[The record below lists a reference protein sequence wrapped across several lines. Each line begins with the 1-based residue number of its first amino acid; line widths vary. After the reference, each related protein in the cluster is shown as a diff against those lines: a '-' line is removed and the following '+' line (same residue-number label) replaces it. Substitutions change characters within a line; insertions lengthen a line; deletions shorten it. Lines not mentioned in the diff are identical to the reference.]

1 MAEFIVGR
9 TDGYHSIAYAGGLEP
24 VTRLAFSI
32 TSPSA
37 LQNEEKDTLPANT
50 ALAEVAAGAIANIK
64 A

>member
-9 TDGYHSIAYAGGLEP
+9 TDGYHSIAFSGGLEP

-37 LQNEEKDTLPANT
+37 LQNTGKDSRPDNT
-50 ALAEVAAGAIANIK
+50 ALAEVAAGAIANVK